1 LIVNLATDGLP
12 AIALGLEPG
21 EPEIMNRPPRSPD
34 ESIFAHGLSG
44 VIAIRGILIALSTL
58 ASFLIVFTNSKNI
71 ATARTAALVTLV
83 LSQLI
88 HVFECKSET
97 KGLFEIKLFS
107 NIYLVLAVISSVL
120 MLLGVIYLPF
130 MITVF
135 GTVPLKLNEWLISGG
150 ISLLVPVIFGI
161 WRERKNRKRG
171 LY

>member
-1 LIVNLATDGLP
+1 VNLATDGLP

-21 EPEIMNRPPRSPD
+21 EPDIMKQPPRSPK

-58 ASFLIVFTNSKNI
+58 ASFLFVLASSKNL
-71 ATARTAALVTLV
+71 AAARTCALVTLV
-83 LSQLI
+83 VSQLI

-97 KGLFEIKLFS
+97 KGIFEIRILS
-107 NIYLVLAVISSVL
+107 NIYLVLAVISSIL

-130 MITVF
+130 MRPVF
-135 GTVPLKLNEWLISGG
+135 GTIPLKLNEWMVAGG

-161 WRERKNRKRG
+161 WREMKK
-171 LY
+171 